1 MPVSGSQDSE
11 PSGSVYAETGYVNQ
25 NKVARWG
32 RNQQILQHHPES
44 PGSGCFLL
52 GSTHRVTS
60 QHPSRTHQVA
70 SGIPTRNAFPPF
82 MYLVASCCP
91 FKLQFRAH
99 LCRVFSSPPPHDML
113 NILSNWPPLYLA
125 CPTHY
130 SRLSIC
136 DTCQFLTLSNHL
148 PRFLSPNPKERVTPC
163 GSFPGYLIY

>member
-82 MYLVASCCP
+82 MYLGTSCCP

-113 NILSNWPPLYLA
+113 NILSNWSLLYLA
-125 CPTHY
+125 YPTCY
-130 SRLSIC
+130 SWLSIC

>member
-25 NKVARWG
+25 NKLARWG

-82 MYLVASCCP
+82 MYLVTSCCP

-113 NILSNWPPLYLA
+113 NILSNWSLLYLA
-125 CPTHY
+125 YPTRY
-130 SRLSIC
+130 SWLSIC
-136 DTCQFLTLSNHL
+136 DTC
-148 PRFLSPNPKERVTPC
+148 
-163 GSFPGYLIY
+163 